1 MSVTLDDVK
10 YMANLARLR
19 LSDDEAEKLVRDMN
33 EILKYMDLLGQID
46 SSDVPPL
53 EHVLDTNPGFRA
65 DKALPPL
72 DHEQALKNAPDANE
86 DYFRV
91 PKVIE

>member
-1 MSVTLDDVK
+1 MTVTLDDVK

-19 LSDDEAEKLVRDMN
+19 LSDDEAENLVKDLN
-33 EILKYMDLLGQID
+33 DILGYMALLEQID
-46 SSDVPPL
+46 SSEISPL
-53 EHVLDTNPGFRA
+53 EHVTDIEAGFRP
-65 DKALPPL
+65 DKALEPL
-72 DHEQALKNAPDANE
+72 DHEEALKNAPDADP